1 MDRETGRSRGFGFVE
16 IADEAMGQKAIDEL
30 NGAEYDG
37 KVLPWM
43 WLNREKIDQTVEVA
57 EDITEVAEVAEVI
70 IQTEGIKM
78 LYILKKRG
86 LETSLFSCF

>member
-1 MDRETGRSRGFGFVE
+1 
-16 IADEAMGQKAIDEL
+16 
-30 NGAEYDG
+30 
-37 KVLPWM
+37 M

-57 EDITEVAEVAEVI
+57 EDITEVAEVAEGI
-70 IQTEGIKM
+70 IQTEGIKI

>member
-1 MDRETGRSRGFGFVE
+1 
-16 IADEAMGQKAIDEL
+16 
-30 NGAEYDG
+30 
-37 KVLPWM
+37 M

-70 IQTEGIKM
+70 IQTEDIKI
-78 LYILKKRG
+78 LYILKERG